1 MEFTLIMKNVY
12 QATNSVNRYTN
23 INELE
28 VDAQSFAEEI
38 DHIYIYYLGCKE
50 RQDEIYLGFL

>member
-38 DHIYIYYLGCKE
+38 DHIYILFGV
-50 RQDEIYLGFL
+50 